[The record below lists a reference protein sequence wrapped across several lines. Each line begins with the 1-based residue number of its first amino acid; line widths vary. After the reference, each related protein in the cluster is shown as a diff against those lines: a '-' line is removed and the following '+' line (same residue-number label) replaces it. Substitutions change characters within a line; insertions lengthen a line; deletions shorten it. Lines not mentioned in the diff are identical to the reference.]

1 MKNLMKQ
8 ITKNGRIFWVTYFT
22 FFLILAMPTH
32 AWAYVDPA
40 TLTYVVQI
48 IAGVFI
54 AGGVAVGVYWR
65 KIKKLFS
72 KDKTSVKKHESTE
85 QERNA
90 AAAAAEEFNE
100 VSFRERNTNEYQEE
114 YFIESGTV
122 NNDGHGKNGTGCA

>member
-48 IAGVFI
+48 IAGVL
-54 AGGVAVGVYWR
+54 YWR

-100 VSFRERNTNEYQEE
+100 
-114 YFIESGTV
+114 
-122 NNDGHGKNGTGCA
+122 DK

>member
-22 FFLILAMPTH
+22 FFLILATPTH

-54 AGGVAVGVYWR
+54 AGGVAVGGYWR
-65 KIKKLFS
+65 NIKKLFS

-100 VSFRERNTNEYQEE
+100 
-114 YFIESGTV
+114 
-122 NNDGHGKNGTGCA
+122 DK

>member
-100 VSFRERNTNEYQEE
+100 V
-114 YFIESGTV
+114 
-122 NNDGHGKNGTGCA
+122 K

>member
-65 KIKKLFS
+65 K
-72 KDKTSVKKHESTE
+72 TSVKKHESTE

-100 VSFRERNTNEYQEE
+100 
-114 YFIESGTV
+114 
-122 NNDGHGKNGTGCA
+122 DK

>member
-32 AWAYVDPA
+32 AWAYVD
-40 TLTYVVQI
+40 QI

-100 VSFRERNTNEYQEE
+100 
-114 YFIESGTV
+114 
-122 NNDGHGKNGTGCA
+122 DK

>member
-1 MKNLMKQ
+1 MAK
-8 ITKNGRIFWVTYFT
+8 
-22 FFLILAMPTH
+22 PTH

-100 VSFRERNTNEYQEE
+100 
-114 YFIESGTV
+114 
-122 NNDGHGKNGTGCA
+122 DK